1 MRRPRR
7 QTNPTPIRGRIRVND
22 FFHYRGG
29 ELHAEELPVANIA
42 AAVGTPFYLYSAAG
56 FTAQYRRFA
65 DAFLPERPLICY
77 AVKANSNLAVI
88 RLLAGLGAGADVVS
102 EGELRRALAV
112 GVPPERIIFSG
123 VGKTAAEMQAAVDA
137 GIHQVN
143 VESVPELRRLSEVA
157 SARGRIARI
166 AIRVNPDVD
175 AHTHAKISTGRKE
188 NKFGIE
194 IDEAIA
200 AFELASELPGIKPV
214 GLAVHIGSQVT
225 DLEPYRRAF
234 ERVAE
239 LVLELRAL
247 GFSVARLDLGGGIG
261 VHYHAERP
269 LEPLSYAKLVRGIF
283 GSLGL
288 TLAFEPGRVLTAPA
302 GLLVSQVLYV
312 KEGGTRRFVIVDAAM
327 NDLIRPAL
335 YDAWHDI
342 VPVRL
347 PAAGAS
353 LAPADVVGP
362 VCETGDTFAV
372 DRELPPFAEGDLLAF
387 TAAGGYGAVMST
399 TYNSR
404 LLVPEVLVA
413 GQRFAV
419 IRARPSYDALLSLDT
434 IPQWLSDRLPD
445 RTEEPCESEVPHD
458 RPFVAIR

>member
-7 QTNPTPIRGRIRVND
+7 QTNSTPIRGRIRVND
-22 FFHYRGG
+22 IFHYRGG
-29 ELHAEELPVANIA
+29 ELYAEELPVVHIA

-77 AVKANSNLAVI
+77 AVKANSNLAVL

-102 EGELRRALAV
+102 EGELRRALAA

-123 VGKTAAEMQAAVDA
+123 VGKTAAEMLAAVDA

-175 AHTHAKISTGRKE
+175 ARTHAKISTGRKE

-200 AFELASELPGIKPV
+200 AFEFASELPGIKPV
-214 GLAVHIGSQVT
+214 GLAVHIGSQLT
-225 DLEPYRRAF
+225 DFEPYRRAF

-261 VHYHAERP
+261 VRYHAEHP

-288 TLAFEPGRVLTAPA
+288 TLAFEPGRVLAAPA
-302 GLLVSQVLYV
+302 GLLISQVLYV
-312 KEGGTRRFVIVDAAM
+312 KEGSARRFVIIDAAM

-362 VCETGDTFAV
+362 VCESGDTFAV

-387 TAAGGYGAVMST
+387 TAAGAYGAVMST

-445 RTEEPCESEVPHD
+445 RTEEPV
-458 RPFVAIR
+458 RKRGAA

>member
-1 MRRPRR
+1 VSD
-7 QTNPTPIRGRIRVND
+7 I
-22 FFHYRGG
+22 FHYRGG
-29 ELHAEELPVANIA
+29 DLYAEELPVAHIA

-65 DAFLPERPLICY
+65 DAFLPEQPLICY
-77 AVKANSNLAVI
+77 AVKANSNLAVL

-102 EGELRRALAV
+102 EGELRRALAA

-123 VGKTAAEMQAAVDA
+123 VGKTAAEMAAALDA
-137 GIHQVN
+137 GIHQIN

-157 SARGRIARI
+157 SARGRIAPI

-188 NKFGIE
+188 NKFGVE
-194 IDEAIA
+194 IDEAVA
-200 AFELASELPGIKPV
+200 AYQLASELPGIEPV

-239 LVLELRAL
+239 IVLGLRAL
-247 GFSVARLDLGGGIG
+247 RFSVPRMDLGGGIG
-261 VHYHAERP
+261 VRYHAERA
-269 LEPLSYAKLVRGIF
+269 LEPPSYAKLVRDIF

-288 TLAFEPGRVLTAPA
+288 TLAFEPGRVLTAAA

-312 KEGGTRRFVIVDAAM
+312 KEGSARRFVIVDAGM

-335 YDAWHDI
+335 YEAWHDI

-387 TAAGGYGAVMST
+387 TAAGAYGAVMST

-413 GQRFAV
+413 DGRFAI

-434 IPQWLSDRLPD
+434 IPEWLSGGLPG
-445 RTEEPCESEVPHD
+445 TAGEPA
-458 RPFVAIR
+458 RKRGVA

>member
-261 VHYHAERP
+261 VRYHAERP
-269 LEPLSYAKLVRGIF
+269 LEPLTYAKLVRGIF

-312 KEGGTRRFVIVDAAM
+312 KEGSTRRFVIVDAAM

-335 YDAWHDI
+335 YGAWHDI

-353 LAPADVVGP
+353 LASADVVGP

-387 TAAGGYGAVMST
+387 TAVGAYGAVMST

-445 RTEEPCESEVPHD
+445 RTEEPV
-458 RPFVAIR
+458 RKRGAA

>member
-1 MRRPRR
+1 M
-7 QTNPTPIRGRIRVND
+7 ND

-29 ELHAEELPVANIA
+29 ELYAEALPIAHIA

-77 AVKANSNLAVI
+77 AVKANSNLAVL
-88 RLLAGLGAGADVVS
+88 RLFAGLGAGADVVS
-102 EGELRRALAV
+102 EGELRRALAA

-123 VGKTAAEMQAAVDA
+123 VGKTAAEMAAALDA
-137 GIHQVN
+137 GIHQIN

-157 SARGRIARI
+157 TAQGRVARI

-188 NKFGIE
+188 NKFGVE
-194 IDEAIA
+194 IDEAVA
-200 AFELASELPGIKPV
+200 AYQLATELPGIEPV
-214 GLAVHIGSQVT
+214 GLAVHIGSQLT

-239 LVLELRAL
+239 LVLELSAVGL
-247 GFSVARLDLGGGIG
+247 SVARIDLGGGIG
-261 VHYHAERP
+261 VRYHAERP
-269 LEPLSYAKLVRGIF
+269 LELASYANLVRDIF

-288 TLAFEPGRVLTAPA
+288 SLAFEPGRVLTAPA

-312 KEGGTRRFVIVDAAM
+312 KESSARRFVIVDAAM

-342 VPVRL
+342 VPVHL
-347 PAAGAS
+347 PGPGAT

-372 DRELPPFAEGDLLAF
+372 DRELPPFAEGDLLAL
-387 TAAGGYGAVMST
+387 TAAGAYGAVMST

-413 GQRFAV
+413 GQRFDI

-434 IPQWLSDRLPD
+434 VPQWLANKTD
-445 RTEEPCESEVPHD
+445 EPV
-458 RPFVAIR
+458 RNRGVA

>member
-77 AVKANSNLAVI
+77 AVKANSNLAVM

-261 VHYHAERP
+261 VRYHGERP
-269 LEPLSYAKLVRGIF
+269 LEPLTYAKLVRGIF

-312 KEGGTRRFVIVDAAM
+312 KEGSTRRFVIVDAAM

-353 LAPADVVGP
+353 LASADVVGP

-387 TAAGGYGAVMST
+387 TAVGAYGAVMST

>member
-1 MRRPRR
+1 MRRRRR
-7 QTNPTPIRGRIRVND
+7 QTNPTPFRGRIRVSD
-22 FFHYRGG
+22 IFHYRSG
-29 ELHAEELPVANIA
+29 ELCAEELPVAHVA

-77 AVKANSNLAVI
+77 AVKANSNLAVL

-102 EGELRRALAV
+102 EGELRRALAA

-123 VGKTAAEMQAAVDA
+123 VGKTAAEMAAALDA
-137 GIHQVN
+137 GIHQIN

-157 SARGRIARI
+157 SARGRIAPI

-188 NKFGIE
+188 NKFGVE
-194 IDEAIA
+194 IDEAVA
-200 AFELASELPGIKPV
+200 AYQLASELPGIEPV

-239 LVLELRAL
+239 IVFGLRAL
-247 GFSVARLDLGGGIG
+247 GLSVPRVDLGGGIG
-261 VHYHAERP
+261 VRYHAERA
-269 LEPLSYAKLVRGIF
+269 LEPPSYAKLVRDIF
-283 GSLGL
+283 GSLRL
-288 TLAFEPGRVLTAPA
+288 TLAFEPGRVLTAAA

-312 KEGGTRRFVIVDAAM
+312 KEGSARRFVIVDAGM

-335 YDAWHDI
+335 YEAWHDI

-387 TAAGGYGAVMST
+387 TAAGAYGAVMST

-413 GQRFAV
+413 DGRFAI

-434 IPQWLSDRLPD
+434 IPEWLSGGLPG
-445 RTEEPCESEVPHD
+445 TAGEPA
-458 RPFVAIR
+458 RKRGVA

>member
-102 EGELRRALAV
+102 EGELRRALAA

-194 IDEAIA
+194 IDEAIS
-200 AFELASELPGIKPV
+200 AFELASELPGVTPV

-261 VHYHAERP
+261 VRYHAERS

-283 GSLGL
+283 ASLGL

-312 KEGGTRRFVIVDAAM
+312 KEGGARRFVIVDAGM

-335 YDAWHDI
+335 YEAWHDI

-347 PAAGAS
+347 PAAGAVLS
-353 LAPADVVGP
+353 PADVVGP
-362 VCETGDTFAV
+362 VCESADTFATER
-372 DRELPPFAEGDLLAF
+372 DLPPLSEGDLVAL
-387 TAAGGYGAVMST
+387 TSAGAYGAVMSA

-404 LLVPEVLVA
+404 LLVPEVMVS
-413 GQRFAV
+413 GDRYAV
-419 IRARPSYDALLSLDT
+419 IRPRPSYEAMLALDA
-434 IPQWLSDRLPD
+434 IPDWLGDPA
-445 RTEEPCESEVPHD
+445 EEPA
-458 RPFVAIR
+458 RKRGVA